1 MYRPRLLLIVL
12 LFPLLAAVSRPA
24 VAFEEINKSFLGD
37 VALGGFDAVNYFTE
51 GKAKKGD
58 KAHSVEWKGARWLF
72 SSDANRRRFIANPE
86 GYVPEYGGHCSNQM
100 SLGNL
105 SDIDPNVWRMISG
118 KLYLFGHD
126 AGRVRWSTQTPLR
139 VKEADGHWRNFL
151 AR

>member
-58 KAHSVEWKGARWLF
+58 KAVNAGVKTHHW
-72 SSDANRRRFIANPE
+72 PE
-86 GYVPEYGGHCSNQM
+86 
-100 SLGNL
+100 
-105 SDIDPNVWRMISG
+105 
-118 KLYLFGHD
+118 
-126 AGRVRWSTQTPLR
+126 
-139 VKEADGHWRNFL
+139 
-151 AR
+151 